1 MRAVVHS
8 GMATEAPEDVC
19 EHEHPASPWFDEGNI
34 LIRAEGDL
42 FKAYKRILT
51 QQSELFSD
59 LLALPQPADAEVL
72 DGCYVVQLEGASKKE
87 ISLFLRCLHDPAE
100 YVFL

>member
-19 EHEHPASPWFDEGNI
+19 EHERPASPWFDEGDI
-34 LIRAEGDL
+34 VIRAEGIL
-42 FKAYKRILT
+42 FKAYERTLT
-51 QQSELFSD
+51 QQSELFRD
-59 LLALPQPADAEVL
+59 LLALPQPVDAEVL
-72 DGCYVVQLEGASKKE
+72 DGCYVVQLEGVSKKD

-100 YVFL
+100 YVVL